1 MSMLNVS
8 SSPHLRSPHNTSR
21 EMYNVILALIPA
33 TVFGVFH
40 FGLHALLVILMSV
53 VTACGTEYVFDYIS
67 KRPNSLWDLSAVVT
81 GLLLALCLPPSVPLY
96 IPFAGSLFAILF
108 TKCFFGGL
116 GQNFMNPA
124 LAGRVFLLI
133 SFGTAM
139 IDYSYD
145 GVSGATP
152 LATLNEGGTVSVL
165 KMFLGF
171 ASGHIGV
178 SVAALCVGA
187 AYLIYTDTIKW
198 KVPAATLVVF
208 VIIMGIAGPGHF
220 APLYIGAELAGGGLI
235 LGAFFMATDPVTS
248 PMTGLGQL
256 IYGGLIG
263 GLAALFRLKSGMADG
278 MSYAI
283 ITANLIVPLLDKYII
298 EEPWGVGKPGQVL
311 PSEEEMANKKPGIAI
326 PRSALVLCLITAI
339 AGVALGGVY
348 SLTKDTIEANQM
360 AANLAAYQAVVPG
373 AENFAY
379 DEAISASLEEAMAG
393 DYYADGAYGKTRVNE
408 VVAGTDASGNI
419 VGYGLS
425 VTSME
430 GFDGEITLALGIAA
444 DGTVNGISFTVI
456 NETAGMGMKADEPE
470 WKAQFEGVKV
480 DSFTLNKSGGS
491 TADNEI
497 DSVSGASI
505 TSGAVVNAVNTG
517 LDFYHNYIQ

>member
-21 EMYNVILALIPA
+21 EMYNVVLALLPA

-67 KRPNSLWDLSAVVT
+67 KRPNTLWDLSAVVT

-96 IPFAGSLFAILF
+96 IPFAGALFAILF

-220 APLYIGAELAGGGLI
+220 TPLYIAAELAGGGLI

-283 ITANLIVPLLDKYII
+283 ITANMIVPLLDKYII

-311 PSEEEMANKKPGIAI
+311 PSEEEMANHSHRRRRARRCLLSDKGYHRSQPDGSQPG
-326 PRSALVLCLITAI
+326 
-339 AGVALGGVY
+339 
-348 SLTKDTIEANQM
+348 SL
-360 AANLAAYQAVVPG
+360 
-373 AENFAY
+373 
-379 DEAISASLEEAMAG
+379 
-393 DYYADGAYGKTRVNE
+393 
-408 VVAGTDASGNI
+408 
-419 VGYGLS
+419 
-425 VTSME
+425 
-430 GFDGEITLALGIAA
+430 
-444 DGTVNGISFTVI
+444 
-456 NETAGMGMKADEPE
+456 
-470 WKAQFEGVKV
+470 
-480 DSFTLNKSGGS
+480 SGGRS
-491 TADNEI
+491 RCRE
-497 DSVSGASI
+497 
-505 TSGAVVNAVNTG
+505 
-517 LDFYHNYIQ
+517 LRL